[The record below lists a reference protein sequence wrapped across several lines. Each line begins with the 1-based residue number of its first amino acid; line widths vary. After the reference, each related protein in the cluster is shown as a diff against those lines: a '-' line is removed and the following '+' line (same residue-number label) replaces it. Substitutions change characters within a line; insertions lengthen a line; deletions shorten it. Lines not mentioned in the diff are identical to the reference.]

1 MWFYYDGS
9 LQPQFHVAEVVSM
22 MELHIL
28 GTASARPTSSRNVSG
43 SVFSCQEGIV
53 IIDAGEGFQ
62 MRYSRQR
69 SRMKQ
74 CGEPSLLRPN
84 RIVAVALT
92 HGHLDHTW
100 GLLPF
105 LQTLSLD
112 GRQQPLIVYGP
123 TSPTVLEAL
132 QSDGIDAVLPDDT
145 PSAELLNQYRA
156 WFSLG
161 GVSSHLGYEI
171 RWLLGDVQSDRW
183 VEFINESSNLLWHDS
198 MPQPPSFKMHRMDP
212 LPTEHSVPSC
222 AWQLSRKE
230 RKGAFDRDKAT
241 LAGLNQDERKQLSE
255 GIDLER
261 GNGDIHQASQFRG
274 PAKPATSIVVSGD
287 TAEQSIQTIS
297 PVTVL
302 VHEATFLNDSS
313 DKASEHLHSTASG
326 AARTA
331 LGCNAKHLIL
341 THFSARIRDA
351 EEAVLEAKG
360 VLGDAHGLASAND
373 GDRVRIDDDG
383 VVSMLVSTENGWTQ
397 HNLSHH

>member
-1 MWFYYDGS
+1 
-9 LQPQFHVAEVVSM
+9 

-43 SVFSCQEGIV
+43 SVFSCQEGLV

-62 MRYSRQR
+62 TRYSRQR

-112 GRQQPLIVYGP
+112 GRQKPLIVYGP
-123 TSPTVLEAL
+123 TSSTVLDALEA
-132 QSDGIDAVLPDDT
+132 DGFDAVLPDDT

-161 GVSSHLGYEI
+161 GVTSHLGYEI
-171 RWLLGDVQSDRW
+171 RWLLGDVKSERW
-183 VEFINESSNLLWHDS
+183 VEFTDNSSNLLWHDS
-198 MPQPPSFKMHRMDP
+198 MPQPKSFKMFRMDP

-222 AWQLSRKE
+222 AWQLSQKE
-230 RKGAFDRDKAT
+230 RKGSFDRDKAT
-241 LAGLNQDERKQLSE
+241 LAGLSQDERKKLSE
-255 GIDLER
+255 GVDIDR
-261 GNGDIHQASQFRG
+261 ANGETLLASQFRG
-274 PAKPATSIVVSGD
+274 DSKPATSIVVSGD
-287 TAEQSIQTIS
+287 TAEQSIH
-297 PVTVL
+297 PVAPTTVL
-302 VHEATFLNDSS
+302 VHEATFLDDASN
-313 DKASEHLHSTASG
+313 KASEHLHSTASG

-331 LGCNAKHLIL
+331 LECEAKHLIL
-341 THFSARIRDA
+341 THFSARLKDA
-351 EEAVLEAKG
+351 EEAINEAKQ
-360 VLGDAHGLASAND
+360 VLNHSASLASAND
-373 GDRVRIDDDG
+373 GDRIRINEDAS
-383 VVSMLVSTENGWTQ
+383 VTMLVSTESGWSQ
-397 HNLSHH
+397 HNMSHH

>member
-1 MWFYYDGS
+1 
-9 LQPQFHVAEVVSM
+9 

-43 SVFSCQEGIV
+43 SVFSCQEGLV

-62 MRYSRQR
+62 TRYSRQR

-112 GRQQPLIVYGP
+112 GRQKPLIVYGP
-123 TSPTVLEAL
+123 TSSTVLDALEA
-132 QSDGIDAVLPDDT
+132 DGFDAVLPDDT

-161 GVSSHLGYEI
+161 GVTSHLGYEI
-171 RWLLGDVQSDRW
+171 RWLLGDVKSERW
-183 VEFINESSNLLWHDS
+183 VEFTNNSSNLLWHDS
-198 MPQPPSFKMHRMDP
+198 MPQPKSFKMFRMDP

-222 AWQLSRKE
+222 AWQLSQKE
-230 RKGAFDRDKAT
+230 RKGSFDRYKAT
-241 LAGLNQDERKQLSE
+241 LAGLSQDERKKLSE
-255 GIDLER
+255 GVDIDR
-261 GNGDIHQASQFRG
+261 ANGETLLASQFRG
-274 PAKPATSIVVSGD
+274 DSKPATSIVVSGD
-287 TAEQSIQTIS
+287 TAEQSIH
-297 PVTVL
+297 PVAPTTVL
-302 VHEATFLNDSS
+302 VHEATFLDDASN
-313 DKASEHLHSTASG
+313 KASEHLHSTASG

-331 LGCNAKHLIL
+331 LECGAKHLIL
-341 THFSARIRDA
+341 THFSARLKDA
-351 EEAVLEAKG
+351 EEAINEAKQ
-360 VLGDAHGLASAND
+360 VLNHSASLASAND
-373 GDRVRIDDDG
+373 GDRIRINEDAS
-383 VVSMLVSTENGWTQ
+383 VTMLVSTESGWSQ
-397 HNLSHH
+397 HNMSHH

>member
-1 MWFYYDGS
+1 
-9 LQPQFHVAEVVSM
+9 

-28 GTASARPTSSRNVSG
+28 GTASARPTSTRSVSG
-43 SVFSCQEGIV
+43 SVFSCQEGLV

-62 MRYSRQR
+62 MRYAKQR
-69 SRMKQ
+69 SRLKREN
-74 CGEPSLLRPN
+74 EPALLRPN

-112 GRQQPLIVYGP
+112 GRQQPLMVYGP
-123 TSPTVLEAL
+123 TSEAIL
-132 QSDGIDAVLPDDT
+132 DALLSEGIDAKLSEDT
-145 PSAELLNQYRA
+145 PSAELLNQYRS

-161 GVSSHLGYEI
+161 GTEQNLGFPIQWFLGEPQSG
-171 RWLLGDVQSDRW
+171 RWI
-183 VEFINESSNLLWHDS
+183 EFVDNATRLVLHES
-198 MPQPPSFKMHRMDP
+198 MPQPEAFTSFR
-212 LPTEHSVPSC
+212 LNSIPTSHSVPSC

-241 LAGLNQDERKQLSE
+241 LAGLNQEERKQLSE
-255 GIDLER
+255 GNDLKRE
-261 GNGDIHQASQFRG
+261 NGDELQASQFRG
-274 PAKPATSIVVSGD
+274 PTRPAVSIVVSGD
-287 TAEQSIQTIS
+287 TAEQSIQPPS

-302 VHEATFLNDSS
+302 VHEATFLNDAS
-313 DKASEHLHSTASG
+313 DKAAEHLHSTASG

-331 LGCNAKHLIL
+331 LECNAEHLIL

-351 EEAVLEAKG
+351 EEATSEAKE
-360 VLGDAHGLASAND
+360 VLGDSLGLASAND
-373 GDRVRIDDDG
+373 GDRVRIDNEG
-383 VVSMLVSTENGWTQ
+383 VVTILKRADNGWVQ

>member
-1 MWFYYDGS
+1 
-9 LQPQFHVAEVVSM
+9 

-43 SVFSCQEGIV
+43 SVFSCQEGLV

-62 MRYSRQR
+62 TRYSRQR

-112 GRQQPLIVYGP
+112 GRQKPLIVYGP
-123 TSPTVLEAL
+123 TSSTVLDALEA
-132 QSDGIDAVLPDDT
+132 DGFDAVLPDDT

-161 GVSSHLGYEI
+161 GVTSHLGYEI
-171 RWLLGDVQSDRW
+171 RWLLGDVKSERW
-183 VEFINESSNLLWHDS
+183 VEFTDNSSNLLWHDS
-198 MPQPPSFKMHRMDP
+198 MPQPKSFKMFRMDP

-222 AWQLSRKE
+222 AWQLSQKE
-230 RKGAFDRDKAT
+230 RKGSFDRDKAT
-241 LAGLNQDERKQLSE
+241 LAGLSQDERKKLSE
-255 GIDLER
+255 GVDIDLE
-261 GNGDIHQASQFRG
+261 NGETLLASQFRG
-274 PAKPATSIVVSGD
+274 DSKPATSIVVSGD
-287 TAEQSIQTIS
+287 TAEQSIH
-297 PVTVL
+297 PVAPTTVL
-302 VHEATFLNDSS
+302 VHEATFLDDASN
-313 DKASEHLHSTASG
+313 KASEHLHSTASG

-331 LGCNAKHLIL
+331 LECGAKHLIL
-341 THFSARIRDA
+341 THFSARLKDA
-351 EEAVLEAKG
+351 EEAINEAKQ
-360 VLGDAHGLASAND
+360 VLNHSASLASAND
-373 GDRVRIDDDG
+373 GDRIRINEDAS
-383 VVSMLVSTENGWTQ
+383 VTMLVSTESGWSQ
-397 HNLSHH
+397 HNMSHH

>member
-1 MWFYYDGS
+1 
-9 LQPQFHVAEVVSM
+9 

-43 SVFSCQEGIV
+43 SVFSCQEGLV

-62 MRYSRQR
+62 TRYSRQR

-112 GRQQPLIVYGP
+112 GRQKPLIVYGP
-123 TSPTVLEAL
+123 TSSTVLDALEA
-132 QSDGIDAVLPDDT
+132 DGFDAVLPDDT

-161 GVSSHLGYEI
+161 GVTSHLGYEI
-171 RWLLGDVQSDRW
+171 RWLLGDVKSERW
-183 VEFINESSNLLWHDS
+183 VEFTDNSSNLLWHDS
-198 MPQPPSFKMHRMDP
+198 MPQPKSFKMFRMDP

-222 AWQLSRKE
+222 AWQLSQKE
-230 RKGAFDRDKAT
+230 RKGSFDRYKAT
-241 LAGLNQDERKQLSE
+241 LAGLSQDERKKLSE
-255 GIDLER
+255 GVDIDR
-261 GNGDIHQASQFRG
+261 ANGETLLASQFRG
-274 PAKPATSIVVSGD
+274 DSKPATSIVVSGD
-287 TAEQSIQTIS
+287 TAEQSIH
-297 PVTVL
+297 PVAPTTVL
-302 VHEATFLNDSS
+302 VHEATFLDDASN
-313 DKASEHLHSTASG
+313 KASEHLHSTASG

-331 LGCNAKHLIL
+331 LECGAKHLIL
-341 THFSARIRDA
+341 THFSARLKDA
-351 EEAVLEAKG
+351 EEAINEAKQ
-360 VLGDAHGLASAND
+360 VLNHSASLASAND
-373 GDRVRIDDDG
+373 GDRIRINEDAS
-383 VVSMLVSTENGWTQ
+383 VTMLVSTESGWSQ
-397 HNLSHH
+397 HNMSHH

>member
-1 MWFYYDGS
+1 
-9 LQPQFHVAEVVSM
+9 

-28 GTASARPTSSRNVSG
+28 GTASARPTSTRSVSG
-43 SVFSCQEGIV
+43 SVFSCQEGLV

-62 MRYSRQR
+62 MRYAKQR
-69 SRMKQ
+69 SRLKRKN
-74 CGEPSLLRPN
+74 EPALLRPN

-112 GRQQPLIVYGP
+112 GRQQPLMVYGP
-123 TSPTVLEAL
+123 TSEAIL
-132 QSDGIDAVLPDDT
+132 DALLSDGIDAKLSEDT
-145 PSAELLNQYRA
+145 PSAELLNQYRS

-161 GVSSHLGYEI
+161 GTEQNLGFPIQWFLGEPQSG
-171 RWLLGDVQSDRW
+171 RWI
-183 VEFINESSNLLWHDS
+183 EFVDNATRLVLHES
-198 MPQPPSFKMHRMDP
+198 MPQPEAFTSFR
-212 LPTEHSVPSC
+212 LNSIPTSHSVPSC

-241 LAGLNQDERKQLSE
+241 LAGLNQEERKQLSE
-255 GIDLER
+255 GIDLKRE
-261 GNGDIHQASQFRG
+261 NGDELQASQFRG
-274 PAKPATSIVVSGD
+274 PTKPAVSIVVSGD
-287 TAEQSIQTIS
+287 TAEQSIQPPS

-302 VHEATFLNDSS
+302 VHEATFLNDAS
-313 DKASEHLHSTASG
+313 DKAAEHLHSTASG

-331 LGCNAKHLIL
+331 LECNAEHLVL

-351 EEAVLEAKG
+351 EEATSEAKE
-360 VLGDAHGLASAND
+360 VLGGSLGLASAND
-373 GDRVRIDDDG
+373 GDRVRIDDEG
-383 VVSMLVSTENGWTQ
+383 VVTILKRADNGWVE

>member
-1 MWFYYDGS
+1 
-9 LQPQFHVAEVVSM
+9 

-43 SVFSCQEGIV
+43 SVFSCQEGLV

-62 MRYSRQR
+62 TRYSRQR

-112 GRQQPLIVYGP
+112 GRQKPLIVYGP
-123 TSPTVLEAL
+123 TSSTVLDALEA
-132 QSDGIDAVLPDDT
+132 DGFDAVLPDDT

-161 GVSSHLGYEI
+161 GVTSHLGYEI
-171 RWLLGDVQSDRW
+171 RWLLGDVKSERW
-183 VEFINESSNLLWHDS
+183 VEFTDNSSNLLWHDS
-198 MPQPPSFKMHRMDP
+198 MPQPKSFKMFRMDP

-222 AWQLSRKE
+222 AWQLSQKE
-230 RKGAFDRDKAT
+230 RKGSFDRDKAT
-241 LAGLNQDERKQLSE
+241 LAGLSQDERKKLSE
-255 GIDLER
+255 GVNINLE
-261 GNGDIHQASQFRG
+261 NGETLLASQFRG
-274 PAKPATSIVVSGD
+274 DSKPATSIVVSGD
-287 TAEQSIQTIS
+287 TAEQSIH
-297 PVTVL
+297 PVAPITVL
-302 VHEATFLNDSS
+302 VHEATFLDDASN
-313 DKASEHLHSTASG
+313 KASEHLHSTASG

-331 LGCNAKHLIL
+331 LECGAKHLIL
-341 THFSARIRDA
+341 THFSARLKDA
-351 EEAVLEAKG
+351 EEAINEAKQ
-360 VLGDAHGLASAND
+360 VLNHSASLASAND
-373 GDRVRIDDDG
+373 GDRIRINEDAS
-383 VVSMLVSTENGWTQ
+383 VTMLVSTESGWSQ
-397 HNLSHH
+397 HNMSHH